1 MIFRLRF
8 RPSGFSQM
16 RANQLRDLRG
26 RSAEI
31 FWQIACSVSIQRFL
45 RITALR
51 ETLHQLV
58 RVAEHT
64 ARHHFEQIDVHAV
77 LFAIFLVIIDKIIGR
92 TVEYRAFQRDRRVV
106 GNQIVADR
114 QQIHRTKIRT
124 VLNSWIIGNKRL
136 IWMPLDFM
144 TRNKEIRR
152 TE

>member
-1 MIFRLRF
+1 M
-8 RPSGFSQM
+8 
-16 RANQLRDLRG
+16 
-26 RSAEI
+26 
-31 FWQIACSVSIQRFL
+31 
-45 RITALR
+45 R

-136 IWMPLDFM
+136 IWMPLDNQHKWLFVL
-144 TRNKEIRR
+144 RDLRICRVCLR
-152 TE
+152 GFRIPAVC